1 MAGTLADVLVMHK
14 QEQGS
19 SRGGRVT
26 EIPRNDGEGEP
37 RSLMRESM
45 IFVEAAVS
53 AAIIGLQATRLP
65 LQSGHARSIST
76 TSP

>member
-19 SRGGRVT
+19 SRDGRVT

-37 RSLMRESM
+37 RSLMREST

-53 AAIIGLQATRLP
+53 AAIIGCDTRRQHDCHYTANVP
-65 LQSGHARSIST
+65 GAA
-76 TSP
+76 

>member
-19 SRGGRVT
+19 SRGGRVA

-53 AAIIGLQATRLP
+53 AATIGLQATRLP

>member
-19 SRGGRVT
+19 SRDGRVT

-37 RSLMRESM
+37 RSLMRESF
-45 IFVEAAVS
+45 FVEAAVS
-53 AAIIGLQATRLP
+53 AATIGCDTRRRQDCHYAANVP
-65 LQSGHARSIST
+65 GAA
-76 TSP
+76 